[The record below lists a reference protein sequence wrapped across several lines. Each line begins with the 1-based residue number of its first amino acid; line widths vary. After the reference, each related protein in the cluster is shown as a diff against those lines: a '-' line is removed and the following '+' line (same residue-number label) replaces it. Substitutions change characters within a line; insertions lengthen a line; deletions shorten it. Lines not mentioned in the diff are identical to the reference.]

1 MQYTRRMFRASTI
14 CSSQAKP
21 QVQVSG
27 APRLGEFER
36 NISARA
42 VYQTRLVRLG
52 SVKRVGVKRVVSV
65 SLGASGR
72 DFCERLTLLGQK
84 VVVERRGVDGDLK
97 RAAALIR
104 ELDIQTDPRV
114 DAIGLGGIN
123 LYLEVGVRR
132 YALRDAVRLAANA
145 KRAPVLDGG
154 GLKTTL
160 EKRVVER
167 LHAEVNLK
175 DKKVLVVSAVERFGM
190 AEALHATGARMH
202 YGDLVS
208 ILDVPLPLRSLTT
221 VRALARVVL
230 PVALRAPISWLYPTG
245 AAQEQSAPAG
255 RYTRLYTWA
264 EVIAGDWHLIR
275 RYLPE
280 RLDGKT
286 ILTNTTT
293 AANVALL
300 RERGAARLVT
310 TTPRLNGRSLPTNVL
325 EAAFVA
331 VTGGKLLSPAELS
344 GYVVESGLKGTF
356 LELQG

>member
-1 MQYTRRMFRASTI
+1 M
-14 CSSQAKP
+14 
-21 QVQVSG
+21 G
-27 APRLGEFER
+27 A
-36 NISARA
+36 
-42 VYQTRLVRLG
+42 
-52 SVKRVGVKRVVSV
+52 KRVVSV

-72 DFCERLTLLGQK
+72 DLCEHLTLLGEE

-104 ELDIQTDPRV
+104 ELDGRV
-114 DAIGLGGIN
+114 HAIGLGGIN
-123 LYLEVGVRR
+123 LYLEVGGRR
-132 YALRDAVRLAANA
+132 YALRDAVRLAAHA
-145 KRAPVLDGG
+145 KRTPVLDGG

-160 EKRVVER
+160 EKRVAQR
-167 LHAEVNLK
+167 LHAEMNLK

-190 AEALHATGARMH
+190 AQALQGTGAQMR

-208 ILDVPLPLRSLTT
+208 ILDVPLPLRSLVT

-245 AAQEQSAPAG
+245 AAQEQSGPPS
-255 RYTRLYTWA
+255 RYTRLYAWA

-275 RYLPE
+275 RHLPE

-293 AANVALL
+293 GADVELL
-300 RERGAARLVT
+300 RRRGAARLVT
-310 TTPRLNGRSLPTNVL
+310 TTPRLNGRSVATNVL

-331 VTGGKLLSPAELS
+331 VTGGKLLSPSELV
-344 GYVVESGLKGTF
+344 GYVAESGLNGTF
-356 LELQG
+356 LEL